1 MYNLILE
8 DLAVLEMQ
16 EAFEWYESQEP
27 GLGFDLI
34 EKAESCFLDITNNP
48 QYYYNISDKERRI
61 HLDKF
66 PYKIIYFIKENT
78 IVVTSFFHAARK
90 PLY

>member
-1 MYNLILE
+1 MYHLILE
-8 DLAVLEMQ
+8 DLAVIEMQ
-16 EAFEWYESQEP
+16 EAFKWYESQEL

-34 EKAESCFLDITNNP
+34 QKEEACFASISINP

-61 HLDKF
+61 HLEKY
-66 PYKIIYFIKENT
+66 PYKIIYFIKEDT
-78 IVVTSFFHAARK
+78 IVVTSFFHAARE

>member
-8 DLAVLEMQ
+8 DLAVIEIQ
-16 EAFEWYESQEP
+16 EAFEWYETQEP
-27 GLGFDLI
+27 GLGFELI
-34 EKAESCFLDITNNP
+34 EKTEACFFKITTNP

-61 HLDKF
+61 HLEKF

-78 IVVTSFFHAARK
+78 IVVTSFFHSARK

>member
-27 GLGFDLI
+27 GLGFELI
-34 EKAESCFLDITNNP
+34 EKAESCFLDIT
-48 QYYYNISDKERRI
+48 K
-61 HLDKF
+61 
-66 PYKIIYFIKENT
+66 
-78 IVVTSFFHAARK
+78 
-90 PLY
+90 

>member
-1 MYNLILE
+1 MIYNLVIE
-8 DLAVLEMQ
+8 DLAVIELQ
-16 EAFEWYESQEP
+16 EAFEWYESQEL
-27 GLGFDLI
+27 GLGYDVI
-34 EKAESCFLDITNNP
+34 EKVETCLASITTNP

-61 HLDKF
+61 HLEKY

-90 PLY
+90 PL